1 MTDVS
6 ISLDF
11 KQQLTDFYEES
22 KKKLDNN
29 ILNLSNEMKKIKIQY
44 ELLYKKAME
53 ILLKTENEENIIKNN
68 LTHSELVNNFD
79 SPIRI
84 KTRTPLKGK
93 SSNLLKEY
101 KLHSDLGLNL
111 KKSKIEKKKNFQI
124 SKNKSPSYKNKNKN
138 INNTSFSSKNAN
150 IIGNNN
156 SLKLTTSKFPS
167 KIQKDVKKNSINSN
181 HSGTNNNE
189 HYSIGS
195 FQYHFYSNNEI
206 NSNKN
211 KIKNENIK
219 KSNVE
224 KKKKTNK
231 PIYNNMINNDIR
243 KFSIIDIPAIN
254 SIQEKVKIINE
265 DNYNE
270 RPSNNFENDDIN
282 NNFDYENKYYINK
295 NILSKITSLKEKC
308 FYLVSKSDIVP
319 LKIRLFFS
327 KRIRSIYS
335 NNPPSKILK
344 DYLELLGKN
353 IKDLKN
359 QNLNKFNPS
368 FTAQCSLCFIQK
380 EDEYSILN
388 SKVNNE
394 DSKKKIS
401 CLIQLILLI
410 AGREYSNDI
419 NYDFLLQEL
428 KKISNCQIRKF
439 LINIETLKN
448 IERLSDKIIVLFIK
462 ISESNKDIFILNND
476 DIPKSY
482 KKIIIYLKEIYDFLK
497 IKNNN
502 NNKKNKFEEERN
514 HLQEKL
520 VYNKI
525 KS

>member
-1 MTDVS
+1 MH
-6 ISLDF
+6 
-11 KQQLTDFYEES
+11 
-22 KKKLDNN
+22 
-29 ILNLSNEMKKIKIQY
+29 
-44 ELLYKKAME
+44 LYAA
-53 ILLKTENEENIIKNN
+53 LQ
-68 LTHSELVNNFD
+68 
-79 SPIRI
+79 
-84 KTRTPLKGK
+84 K
-93 SSNLLKEY
+93 S
-101 KLHSDLGLNL
+101 
-111 KKSKIEKKKNFQI
+111 
-124 SKNKSPSYKNKNKN
+124 
-138 INNTSFSSKNAN
+138 T
-150 IIGNNN
+150 
-156 SLKLTTSKFPS
+156 
-167 KIQKDVKKNSINSN
+167 
-181 HSGTNNNE
+181 
-189 HYSIGS
+189 
-195 FQYHFYSNNEI
+195 
-206 NSNKN
+206 
-211 KIKNENIK
+211 
-219 KSNVE
+219 
-224 KKKKTNK
+224 
-231 PIYNNMINNDIR
+231 
-243 KFSIIDIPAIN
+243 
-254 SIQEKVKIINE
+254 
-265 DNYNE
+265 
-270 RPSNNFENDDIN
+270 
-282 NNFDYENKYYINK
+282 
-295 NILSKITSLKEKC
+295 
-308 FYLVSKSDIVP
+308 
-319 LKIRLFFS
+319 
-327 KRIRSIYS
+327 SIYS

-368 FTAQCSLCFIQK
+368 LTAQCSLCFIQK

-388 SKVNNE
+388 SKINNE

-410 AGREYSNDI
+410 AGRVYSNDI

-520 VYNKI
+520 FYNKI